1 MFILSSLPV
10 SATEYKIVDIQRT
23 SVFAGKLGQ
32 RVSEDVV
39 IEKAGMQIRVHI
51 AGSYHTLCVRE
62 GQRLHVGET
71 ISIRGAAPADGDT
84 VPRGRIAKS

>member
-1 MFILSSLPV
+1 MFILAPIPTTAS
-10 SATEYKIVDIQRT
+10 EYKIVDIHRT

-32 RVSEDVV
+32 RVSEDLVV
-39 IEKAGMQIRVHI
+39 EMNGTKILVHV

-71 ISIRGAAPADGDT
+71 VTIKGATPNEGDT
-84 VPRGRIAKS
+84 VARGRIAKA